1 METRQKSRRKARQG
15 ERGAALVEAAV
26 TIPFFIT
33 IFVALMFV
41 GSLYT
46 EKQRTVTLSRQQAW
60 VYAMKNCSGQM
71 AGVSSEDGGSIPQQ
85 GDQNFGDTQQFNSA
99 PGGNTASKGTK
110 LAISTVK
117 GSASAKSS
125 QISFEQKMQTT
136 TWVTC
141 NEEPVNGD
149 IKGVLK
155 FAWGL
160 FTGW

>member
-1 METRQKSRRKARQG
+1 METRYSRRRARQH

-33 IFVALMFV
+33 IFVALTFV

-46 EKQRTVTLSRQQAW
+46 EKQRTVTQSRQQAW
-60 VYAMKNCSGQM
+60 VYAMQNCSGQM
-71 AGVSSEDGGSIPQQ
+71 AGVSPEDGGSVPQQ
-85 GDQNFGDTQQFNSA
+85 GDQQFGDTEKFNSA

-110 LAISTVK
+110 LAVSTVK
-117 GSASAKSS
+117 GSTSTKSP
-125 QISFEQKMQTT
+125 QVNLEQKMQTT

-149 IKGVLK
+149 VKGVLS
-155 FAWGL
+155 FAWSL